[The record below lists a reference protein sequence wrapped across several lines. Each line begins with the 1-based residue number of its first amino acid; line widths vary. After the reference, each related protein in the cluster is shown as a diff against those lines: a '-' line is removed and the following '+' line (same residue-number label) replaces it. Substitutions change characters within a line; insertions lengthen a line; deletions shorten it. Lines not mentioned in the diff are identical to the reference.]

1 MIVRILSVSVRVG
14 VFDPK
19 GHGEV
24 FFLDSQTIVLLS
36 DFGLS
41 GSSLPYVKWMC
52 LTCSTDFRLPND
64 CDTKYPPSRSKS
76 CAAPVGVPGN
86 LESSLYSTVRRMN
99 PCRRNK
105 KMVPRRRV
113 YRERRAEC
121 GV

>member
-24 FFLDSQTIVLLS
+24 FFLDSQTIVS
-36 DFGLS
+36 YFGLS
-41 GSSLPYVKWMC
+41 TEWLPYVKWMC
-52 LTCSTDFRLPND
+52 LCSTDFRLPND

>member
-24 FFLDSQTIVLLS
+24 FFLDSQTIVLVS

-52 LTCSTDFRLPND
+52 LSVLLTSDCRTTVIRNTLPQGQNLATLRSAFRE
-64 CDTKYPPSRSKS
+64 TSKAV
-76 CAAPVGVPGN
+76 CTV
-86 LESSLYSTVRRMN
+86 LY
-99 PCRRNK
+99 
-105 KMVPRRRV
+105 
-113 YRERRAEC
+113 E
-121 GV
+121 G